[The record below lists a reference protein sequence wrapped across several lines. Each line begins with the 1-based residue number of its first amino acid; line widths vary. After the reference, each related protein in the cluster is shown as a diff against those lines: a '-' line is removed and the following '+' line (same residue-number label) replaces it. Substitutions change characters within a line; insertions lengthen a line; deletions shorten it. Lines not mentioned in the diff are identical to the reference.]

1 MTHTAPQLSTAEEKL
16 REVVRRIASR
26 FDPERIILF
35 GSRSRGDA
43 AEDSDADLLV
53 VMRVDGSRRQAAL
66 AVDFALL
73 SIDLAVDLFV
83 VRPEEFERDRNLVG
97 TLAWPAAHEGKV
109 LYERPA

>member
-1 MTHTAPQLSTAEEKL
+1 VTHTASQLGTTEEKL

-35 GSRSRGDA
+35 GSRARGDA
-43 AEDSDADLLV
+43 VEDSDADLLV
-53 VMRVDGSRRQAAL
+53 VMRVEGSRRQAAL

-83 VRPEEFERDRNLVG
+83 IRPEEFERDRNLVG
-97 TLAWPAAHEGKV
+97 TLAWPAANEGKV